1 MKVRCLKFRIYGV
14 EEMYYLCS
22 ENKGA
27 DQLWSYCT
35 ADLHLC
41 FRICKSRLSHDAAQL
56 SSKATIRNLRSA
68 VLSYRLISI
77 IVFAGILLQN
87 PKFQASSLPCMFM
100 SNLIENSVV
109 ALTVLKDNNIYFTKP
124 ETHPTLSL
132 DAKYCYYSH
141 VDRLRVFVMPA

>member
-1 MKVRCLKFRIYGV
+1 
-14 EEMYYLCS
+14 MYYLCS

-35 ADLHLC
+35 ADLNLC

-56 SSKATIRNLRSA
+56 SSKAAITNLRSA
-68 VLSYRLISI
+68 VLSHRLISI
-77 IVFAGILLQN
+77 IVFAGLLLQN
-87 PKFQASSLPCMFM
+87 PKFQASSLPCMFV

-109 ALTVLKDNNIYFTKP
+109 ALTVLKKTPFI
-124 ETHPTLSL
+124 LQSL
-132 DAKYCYYSH
+132 KLIQRCHLMLYCYYSH

>member
-1 MKVRCLKFRIYGV
+1 
-14 EEMYYLCS
+14 MYYQCS

-56 SSKATIRNLRSA
+56 SSKATITNLRSA

-77 IVFAGILLQN
+77 ICFRWSSASKSEI
-87 PKFQASSLPCMFM
+87 SSLKLAM
-100 SNLIENSVV
+100 
-109 ALTVLKDNNIYFTKP
+109 
-124 ETHPTLSL
+124 
-132 DAKYCYYSH
+132 H
-141 VDRLRVFVMPA
+141 VCV